1 MALPFG
7 LICCY
12 PKNMDD
18 AIPDNNKKSRG
29 RPRVDSTFVGVRIPP
44 DLLAALDRW
53 IEEDGAMVGNPKM
66 GRPEALRR
74 LAVEALQKLGL
85 YAPR

>member
-1 MALPFG
+1 
-7 LICCY
+7 
-12 PKNMDD
+12 
-18 AIPDNNKKSRG
+18 
-29 RPRVDSTFVGVRIPP
+29 
-44 DLLAALDRW
+44 
-53 IEEDGAMVGNPKM
+53 MVGNPKM